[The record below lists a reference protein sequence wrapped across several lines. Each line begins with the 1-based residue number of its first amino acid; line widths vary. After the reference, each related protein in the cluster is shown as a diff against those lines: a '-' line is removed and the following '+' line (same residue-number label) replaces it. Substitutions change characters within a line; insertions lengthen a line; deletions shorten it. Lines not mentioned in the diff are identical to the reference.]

1 MGSYLS
7 SPRIL
12 SSLQSLRAEGEA
24 VLDGH
29 IHGAIFLLLRI
40 AFMAAHSAWD
50 GRKTPKWSVSTWDQC
65 KTQR

>member
-12 SSLQSLRAEGEA
+12 SSLQSLQAEGEV

-29 IHGAIFLLLRI
+29 IHGAIFLL
-40 AFMAAHSAWD
+40 
-50 GRKTPKWSVSTWDQC
+50 
-65 KTQR
+65 